1 MARTVAT
8 VLIAFLIGSAATYG
22 FVKYHQ
28 STVERGLLAKLL
40 MVEEQLTETKKDL
53 LGYTK
58 FTDYLAVTKSAVADQ
73 MKFLAARVDREY
85 AHVEHI
91 QKSKLGF
98 KSDAT
103 IIVNYAVEYSIGY
116 DLRPE
121 SFSVSGDEKGIT
133 VTLHRPEVVASPAV
147 RIISHEIPSKGILID
162 EKAAVIALDER
173 LHAIARDRARAIR
186 DDEAVI
192 ALCEKKLRDFLH
204 DFLAK
209 QPNVRVVPVIT
220 FAYK

>member
-1 MARTVAT
+1 
-8 VLIAFLIGSAATYG
+8 
-22 FVKYHQ
+22 
-28 STVERGLLAKLL
+28 
-40 MVEEQLTETKKDL
+40 
-53 LGYTK
+53 
-58 FTDYLAVTKSAVADQ
+58 VTKSAVADQ
-73 MKFLAARVDREY
+73 MKFLAAKVDREY

-209 QPNVRVVPVIT
+209 QPNVRVVPIIT